1 MFDPHA
7 LRPVA
12 VRFPPCG
19 IFVLESRHER
29 GFRMAPVQHDFLKL
43 VQPISGRGWLVRRHG
58 RTPLGAGDVVVI
70 PPGERHHIEDDGARP
85 LSLYALCVQ
94 EGAAALPRSFRH
106 FPEPA
111 WSLELRAL
119 IRHLLHE
126 QTLARPGH
134 DLMLRGL
141 AWQALGLVV
150 RATAGRGAEPAE
162 APRPSELAAARVA
175 AYREEMERTFFHAQ
189 SIDAVARRL
198 GLSRRRFTQLFRAA
212 AGESWLQ
219 HLQRHR
225 LVHARRLLAETKRSV
240 ASIGYECG
248 FEDLTTF
255 YRTFKAA
262 EGTSPLA
269 WREARLNAASAA
281 PRPSGRRSPRA
292 RRTGP

>member
-7 LRPVA
+7 LQPVA
-12 VRFPPCG
+12 VRFPACG

-29 GFRMAPVQHDFLKL
+29 GFRMAPVQHDFVKL
-43 VQPISGRGWLVRRHG
+43 VQPISGRGWLVRRHL
-58 RTPLGAGDVVVI
+58 RTPLNAGDVVLI

-94 EGAAALPRSFRH
+94 ENSTGLPRTFRH
-106 FPEPA
+106 FPDPA
-111 WSLELRAL
+111 WSLELRGI

-126 QTLARPGH
+126 QTLAQPGH

-141 AWQALGLVV
+141 ALQALGLVA
-150 RATAGRGAEPAE
+150 RATSGRAAAKNET
-162 APRPSELAAARVA
+162 PRPGELAATRVA
-175 AYREEMERTFFHAQ
+175 AYRQEMERTFFHAQ
-189 SIDAVARRL
+189 NIDVVARRL
-198 GLSRRRFTQLFRAA
+198 GLSRRRFTQLFRAT

-225 LVHARRLLAETKRSV
+225 LAHARRLLEETRRSV

-269 WREARLNAASAA
+269 WREARLSGAAAA
-281 PRPSGRRSPRA
+281 CRPSVRKSPRS
-292 RRTGP
+292 RRTGR